1 MTIDQAK
8 QLAKDTLSPKRYQHT
23 ENVAQAAKRLAL
35 RWGADPQK
43 AELAGWL
50 HDIVK
55 EKRRDE
61 LLQILNGDA
70 IMARSTLPRPVPVWH
85 GPAAAVYAKQTLGV
99 DDETVLSAIA
109 AHTTGKPGMNTLDK
123 VVFLADMVSEERT
136 MDSVGDIRRL
146 AYEDLDAA
154 VVATMRQNIE
164 YLKAVGKPLDTE
176 TVAAL
181 NYLAGN

>member
-1 MTIDQAK
+1 MTIDQAR
-8 QLAKDTLSPKRYQHT
+8 QLAKKTLSPRRYHHAK
-23 ENVAQAAKRLAL
+23 NVAAAAKKLAL
-35 RWGADPQK
+35 RWDADPQK

-55 EKRRDE
+55 EKPRDE

-70 IMARSTLPRPVPVWH
+70 IIARSTISRPFPVWH

-99 DDETVLSAIA
+99 GDEAVLSAIA
-109 AHTTGKPGMNTLDK
+109 AHTTGKPGMSTLDK

-136 MDSVGDIRRL
+136 LDSVKDIRRL
-146 AYEDLDAA
+146 ANEDLDAA
-154 VVATMRQNIE
+154 VVATMRQNID
-164 YLKAVGKPLDTE
+164 YLNAAGKPLDTE

-181 NYLAGN
+181 KYLAGS